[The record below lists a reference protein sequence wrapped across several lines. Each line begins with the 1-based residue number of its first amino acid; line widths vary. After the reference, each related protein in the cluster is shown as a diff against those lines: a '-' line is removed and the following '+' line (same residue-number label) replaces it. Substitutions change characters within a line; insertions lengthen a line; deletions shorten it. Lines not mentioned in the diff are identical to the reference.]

1 MLAKGNDVI
10 TNVISPNPYFASTFS
25 MQIFKFQR
33 RSFKLS
39 FFFPPNVITG
49 TTSSRKG
56 DKKKRKRVQRSPVS
70 CGRDALIKFVEAAYR
85 DKSKN
90 RKFLPFCHRNT
101 RLGCVLTKAI
111 ITLSLGRPVAGGEGR
126 VRKHPPPLRVPE
138 VHFFCWLKIKAKNEF
153 RVWFYC
159 NSLIVL

>member
-10 TNVISPNPYFASTFS
+10 TNVISPNPHFASTFS

-39 FFFPPNVITG
+39 FFFPPNVITSI
-49 TTSSRKG
+49 TSSRKG

-85 DKSKN
+85 NKSKN
-90 RKFLPFCHRNT
+90 RKFLPLCNRNT

-111 ITLSLGRPVAGGEGR
+111 ITLSLGRPVAGGGGTSAQA
-126 VRKHPPPLRVPE
+126 PPPPPTGSRGPL
-138 VHFFCWLKIKAKNEF
+138 FLLIKN
-153 RVWFYC
+153 
-159 NSLIVL
+159 